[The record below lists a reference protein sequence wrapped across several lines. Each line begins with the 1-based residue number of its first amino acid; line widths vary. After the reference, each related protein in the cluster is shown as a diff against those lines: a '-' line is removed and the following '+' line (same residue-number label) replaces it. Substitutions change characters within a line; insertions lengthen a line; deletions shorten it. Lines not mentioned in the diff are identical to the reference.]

1 LGGELKPTPGA
12 APNQAINRLLSSPFS
27 GWYLPQDRHRS
38 HNQTNNGSHDRQTP
52 IPETGGQDYRG
63 SNQKIREITMR
74 VVTVCRVDYAVKTKL
89 PIGVVLERRETER
102 LHNYQDMLRLAR
114 RLFALDTADAVN
126 IVIQVSQVRR
136 IFPELTRDCAA
147 G

>member
-1 LGGELKPTPGA
+1 
-12 APNQAINRLLSSPFS
+12 
-27 GWYLPQDRHRS
+27 
-38 HNQTNNGSHDRQTP
+38 
-52 IPETGGQDYRG
+52 
-63 SNQKIREITMR
+63 MR
-74 VVTVCRVDYAVKTKL
+74 VVTVYRVDYAVKTKL

-136 IFPELTRDCAA
+136 TFPELTRDCAA